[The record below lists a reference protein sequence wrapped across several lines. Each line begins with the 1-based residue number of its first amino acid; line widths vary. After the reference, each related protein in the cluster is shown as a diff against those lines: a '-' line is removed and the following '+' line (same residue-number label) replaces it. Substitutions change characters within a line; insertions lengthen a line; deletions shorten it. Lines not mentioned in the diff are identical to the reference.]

1 VKKIIVAL
9 AAVTFVVFGPT
20 SLVQA
25 NPYPTTTDVVQ
36 PPPVTL
42 PSTTL
47 PSTTLPSTTT
57 TTLAQS
63 LPPTGSNIDSTLII
77 GGSIVL
83 VGAGLVIGVRQ
94 RRRGAEV

>member
-1 VKKIIVAL
+1 MKKIIVAL

-25 NPYPTTTDVVQ
+25 NPYPTTTTTDDEVQ

-42 PSTTL
+42 PSTT
-47 PSTTLPSTTT
+47 T
-57 TTLAQS
+57 TTLAQG